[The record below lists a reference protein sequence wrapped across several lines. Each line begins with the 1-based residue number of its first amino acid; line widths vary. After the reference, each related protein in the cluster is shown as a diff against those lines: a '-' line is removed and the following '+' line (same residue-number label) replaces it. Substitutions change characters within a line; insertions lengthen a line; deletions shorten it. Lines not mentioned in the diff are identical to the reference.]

1 MNREIET
8 IVFTFPGTAMVTLAS
23 LAAPEA
29 PLLADTPVRR
39 LAPVQPR
46 TMVEQAA
53 EAVVAAA
60 ARGAFLPGDRLVEAE
75 IARDLGISR
84 VPVREA
90 LRLLESQ
97 GIVVSTPY
105 KGMRL
110 MQVTNQGVAELTRV
124 RAALETLAVK
134 EITARGG
141 GEALIAGARR
151 AAAAYDVVL
160 AEGDGATIVG
170 ADIALHGE
178 VCRAS
183 GNAVLH
189 AIWLGLAR
197 QLAVICGLG
206 HGSRPGATVRV
217 EHKALLDHLAR
228 GDAAGAQAAL
238 ERHLAWHKSF
248 DFEGEIEARRA
259 RRR

>member
-1 MNREIET
+1 MNPT
-8 IVFTFPGTAMVTLAS
+8 TTA
-23 LAAPEA
+23 AAPE
-29 PLLADTPVRR
+29 PPRADELPVRR
-39 LAPVQPR
+39 MAPVQPR

-110 MQVTNQGVAELTRV
+110 MQVTNRGVAELTRV
-124 RAALETLAVK
+124 RAALEVLALK
-134 EITARGG
+134 EITAAAAG
-141 GEALIAGARR
+141 GEARIAAARR
-151 AAAAYDVVL
+151 AAAAYEHALVDGDQASIVAADV
-160 AEGDGATIVG
+160 
-170 ADIALHGE
+170 ALHGE
-178 VCRAS
+178 ICRAS

-189 AIWLGLAR
+189 GLWLGLAR
-197 QLAVICGLG
+197 QLAVVWGLG
-206 HGSRPGATVRV
+206 QGVRPGPAVV
-217 EHKALLDHLAR
+217 AEHRALLDCLAR
-228 GDAAGAQAAL
+228 GDAAGAQVAL
-238 ERHLAWHKSF
+238 EAHLDWHESF
-248 DFEGEIEARRA
+248 DFEGAIAGRRMQ
-259 RRR
+259 RR

>member
-1 MNREIET
+1 VT
-8 IVFTFPGTAMVTLAS
+8 PPTA
-23 LAAPEA
+23 AAAEA
-29 PLLADTPVRR
+29 PILDDAPTRR
-39 LAPVQPR
+39 LSPVQPR

-110 MQVTNQGVAELTRV
+110 MQVTNRGVAELTRV
-124 RAALETLAVK
+124 RAALESLALR
-134 EITARGG
+134 EICALGN
-141 GEALIAGARR
+141 GEARIAAARR
-151 AAAAYDVVL
+151 AEAAYEAAL
-160 AEGDGATIVG
+160 AADDRAAVVG
-170 ADIALHGE
+170 ADVAFHGE
-178 VCRAS
+178 ICRAS
-183 GNAVLH
+183 ENAVLH
-189 AIWLGLAR
+189 SLWLGLAR
-197 QLAVICGLG
+197 QLAVIWGLG
-206 HGSRPGATVRV
+206 QGVRPRPVVVA
-217 EHKALLDHLAR
+217 EHRAILERLVQ

-238 ERHLAWHKSF
+238 DAHLAWHESF
-248 DFEGEIEARRA
+248 DFEGAIELRRGK
-259 RRR
+259 RR

>member
-1 MNREIET
+1 MT
-8 IVFTFPGTAMVTLAS
+8 PPPVTATD
-23 LAAPEA
+23 AP
-29 PLLADTPVRR
+29 PLEDTPVRR

-53 EAVVAAA
+53 EAIVAAA

-110 MQVTNQGVAELTRV
+110 MQVTNRAVAELTRV
-124 RAALETLAVK
+124 RAALESLALR
-134 EITARGG
+134 EIVAAGGAEAR
-141 GEALIAGARR
+141 IAPARR
-151 AAAAYDVVL
+151 AAALHEIAL
-160 AEGDGATIVG
+160 SGGDPAATVA
-170 ADIALHGE
+170 ADIAVHGE
-178 VCRAS
+178 LCRIS

-189 AIWLGLAR
+189 GIWSGLAR
-197 QLAVICGLG
+197 QLAVVLGLAQG
-206 HGSRPGATVRV
+206 ERSAPAIAGEYRR
-217 EHKALLDHLAR
+217 LLDALAD

-238 ERHLAWHKSF
+238 DAHLAWHERF
-248 DFEGEIEARRA
+248 DFEGAIAERRA
-259 RRR
+259 RRG